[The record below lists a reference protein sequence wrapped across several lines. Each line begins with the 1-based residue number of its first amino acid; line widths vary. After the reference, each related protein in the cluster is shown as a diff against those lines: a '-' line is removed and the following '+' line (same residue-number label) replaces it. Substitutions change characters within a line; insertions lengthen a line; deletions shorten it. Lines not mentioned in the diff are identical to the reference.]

1 MSRVLSRLGARLYLA
16 YYATLRVRCV
26 LANGDVVKR
35 PELPALRGIYAVCER
50 DAAAASGLIATQGM
64 AVLVAHGRDG
74 DWASAL
80 LAAIGCRVVRGS
92 ARRGGAMG
100 LRGLLRHLQSSDTA
114 VGLIV
119 DGPLGPAGIAKP
131 GAAVCAAKTAQGLHA
146 VGVACRW
153 KFTFPGTW
161 SGIYLPL
168 PFSRVVFV
176 DEVCRDTGRD
186 ISDVDAVSQRLTQ
199 SLMVARQRA
208 DAALVER
215 VGVGVLAS

>member
-1 MSRVLSRLGARLYLA
+1 MSRALSRLGARLYLG

-26 LANGDVVKR
+26 LANGDIVKGAA
-35 PELPALRGIYAVCER
+35 LPALRGIYAVCER
-50 DAAAASGLIATQGM
+50 DALVSSGLIAGQGM

-80 LAAIGCRVVRGS
+80 LAAIGCRVIRGS
-92 ARRGGAMG
+92 ARRGGALG
-100 LRGLLRHLQSSDTA
+100 LRRLLHHLRPSETA

-119 DGPLGPAGIAKP
+119 DGPLGPAGVAKP
-131 GAAVCAAKTAQGLHA
+131 GAAMCAAKSGHGLHA

-153 KFTFPGTW
+153 KLAFPRTW

-176 DEVCRDTGRD
+176 DQVCREGGDGVG
-186 ISDVDAVSQRLTQ
+186 DVDAASERLTHT
-199 SLMVARQRA
+199 LVVARQRA

-215 VGVGVLAS
+215 AGVRVLAS

>member
-1 MSRVLSRLGARLYLA
+1 MSRALGWFGSRLYLA

-26 LANGDVVKR
+26 LANGAVVKGA
-35 PELPALRGIYAVCER
+35 ELPSLRGIYAVCER
-50 DAAAASGLIATQGM
+50 DTVVASGLIAGQGM

-74 DWASAL
+74 DWVSAL
-80 LAAIGCRVVRGS
+80 LAAIGCRVIRGS
-92 ARRGGAMG
+92 ARRGGALG
-100 LRGLLRHLQSSDTA
+100 LRGLLHHLRSSETA

-131 GAAVCAAKTAQGLHA
+131 GAAMCAAKSGHGLHA

-153 KFTFPGTW
+153 KLTFPGTW

-176 DEVCRDTGRD
+176 DEVCREGCPDV
-186 ISDVDAVSQRLTQ
+186 SDVAAASERLTH
-199 SLMVARQRA
+199 SLVVARQRA
-208 DAALVER
+208 HAALVHPS
-215 VGVGVLAS
+215 GVRVLAS